1 MKRQREICNTLLLAL
16 ATAVLAACMSGTE
29 ASPSPIIPTRAGTP
43 ARETTASP
51 APTPVPLAQMAADED
66 EPGSEEGAEEIDWGE
81 EIGLDTVIEL
91 AKRDDL
97 VEIQWHVMPNIIRVL
112 IADGSIYHFRNENS
126 GIDIIRTLENAGI
139 TVGKGGVTV
148 RFSFCN

>member
-1 MKRQREICNTLLLAL
+1 
-16 ATAVLAACMSGTE
+16 
-29 ASPSPIIPTRAGTP
+29 
-43 ARETTASP
+43 
-51 APTPVPLAQMAADED
+51 MAADED